1 MTNDSDATPRRKT
14 LSVKRP
20 RTVDKA
26 ASPALR
32 ETSPLRPAQ
41 MPRDSHAAR
50 DSHAPRDSHQP
61 RENASH
67 EPRAGKLYALDDH
80 MRRMQADMDKLGFK
94 KD

>member
-20 RTVDKA
+20 RPVEKTA
-26 ASPALR
+26 APAPREASPPRA
-32 ETSPLRPAQ
+32 AQ
-41 MPRDSHAAR
+41 MNRDSHPPR
-50 DSHAPRDSHQP
+50 DSHAPRESS
-61 RENASH
+61 SH
-67 EPRAGKLYALDDH
+67 EPRAGKLFALDDH